1 MSKVNKICG
10 VFQIYAELISVL
22 VHTLT
27 HFKQLAMYKG
37 SRLRE
42 LTKKERGLG
51 AQLSREMFQKNK
63 GIERYYKDGVNL
75 TVTQLEKIAIFTGKS
90 VEYFLDYKRPANADS
105 STNPHVYGDNNIVNS
120 PNANDAIEKIE
131 HLNRVIKLQE
141 EIIKSDKELISSKD
155 VIISTLKER
164 ISDQLKLIKE
174 LGVDK

>member
-1 MSKVNKICG
+1 
-10 VFQIYAELISVL
+10 
-22 VHTLT
+22 
-27 HFKQLAMYKG
+27 MYKG

-51 AQLSREMFQKNK
+51 AQLSREMFSKNK

-75 TVTQLEKIAIFTGKS
+75 TIDKLEKIAIGTGKS
-90 VEYFLDYKRPANADS
+90 VEYFLDYQRPS
-105 STNPHVYGDNNIVNS
+105 QSTSIINPHVYGVNNIVNS

-141 EIIKSDKELISSKD
+141 EIIKSDKEIISSKD

-164 ISDQLKLIKE
+164 INDQIKLIKE
-174 LGVDK
+174 MGTDK